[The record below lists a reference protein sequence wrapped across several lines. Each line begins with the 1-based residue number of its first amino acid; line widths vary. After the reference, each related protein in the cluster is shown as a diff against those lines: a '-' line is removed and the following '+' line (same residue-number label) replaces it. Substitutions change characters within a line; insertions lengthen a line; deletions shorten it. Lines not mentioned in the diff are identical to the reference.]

1 MNQIMIAYLVDICY
15 VNVDNCSLQMLSCV
29 NQLWMMLWI
38 FGVELLLT
46 IMFELQHDVV
56 CPCESLFNNGG
67 KSGRKTLKQ
76 LDVAYPRIPEAND

>member
-1 MNQIMIAYLVDICY
+1 MIAYLVDICY
-15 VNVDNCSLQMLSCV
+15 VNVDNCSLQMLSRV

-46 IMFELQHDVV
+46 IMFELQYDVV

-67 KSGRKTLKQ
+67 KNVRKTLKQ
-76 LDVAYPRIPEAND
+76 LDVAYPRIPKAND